1 MRLII
6 DNYGTY
12 IHKKSNRFV
21 IMHSENDREISAD
34 KVSQILIY
42 RGAAITADAIDL
54 AIKKGIDIIYLDRMG
69 KPFARTYSCN
79 LENSAS
85 IHRDQVRAYDTEASG
100 MIMASIVEAKMKN
113 QSFLLKSLAK
123 NRSDEQLEDMA
134 ENIMAL
140 TQKITIMGNADETRA
155 RLMGLEGE
163 AARQY
168 YHALTH
174 VLPED
179 AYHGKRT
186 KQPPGDVFNALL
198 SYGYGILFTEI
209 ERACIFS
216 GLNPY
221 MGFLHADRIGK
232 PSLVLDLMEEF
243 RQPIVDRSAI
253 TLVSKKI
260 VHSDDITPVDG
271 GYYLNSTGKHKLVE
285 AIVSR
290 FSKVIT
296 YRNYRHSYSSLI
308 LQQARGV
315 VKFISGDTHEYS
327 SFVYGW

>member
-21 IMHSENDREISAD
+21 ILHSENDREISAD

-54 AIKKGIDIIYLDRMG
+54 AIKNNIDIIYLDRIG

-79 LENSAS
+79 LKNSAS
-85 IHRDQVRAYDTEASG
+85 IHRDQVRAYDTESG
-100 MIMASIVEAKMKN
+100 GMLMAAIVEAKIKN

-123 NRSDEQLEDMA
+123 NRNDKQLGKIA
-134 ENIMAL
+134 ENIMSL
-140 TQKITIMGNADETRA
+140 TKKTIIRGNADETRA
-155 RLMGLEGE
+155 RLMGIEGE

-168 YHALTH
+168 YHALTR

-179 AYHGKRT
+179 VYFGKRT

-260 VHSDDITPVDG
+260 INSDHITPVDG
-271 GYYLNSTGKHKLVE
+271 GYYLNSSGKHRLVE
-285 AIVSR
+285 AVVSR
-290 FSKVIT
+290 FSKIVT
-296 YRNYRHSYSSLI
+296 YRNYRHSFSSLI
-308 LQQARGV
+308 LRQTQGV
-315 VKFISGDTHEYS
+315 VKFIRGDTHVYS